1 MYWTLM
7 LFNLVLVPA
16 TASFLCTKKKTETT
30 TSELA
35 PHAVE
40 LCAPLS
46 PQREVSFH
54 NVAGLS
60 AQFSKWAEACTV
72 RYSISVSPPTLR

>member
-16 TASFLCTKKKTETT
+16 TASFLCTEKKENA
-30 TSELA
+30 TSELT

-40 LCAPLS
+40 LRAPLS
-46 PQREVSFH
+46 AQREASFH

-60 AQFSKWAEACTV
+60 AQFSKWAEACTG
-72 RYSISVSPPTLR
+72 RYGISVSPPTLR